1 MKVVKQDDSIIRV
14 EMSVAEAEKLL
25 LEAISTKLGCDLP
38 EFKGTS
44 LEQDAVHVYFESFE
58 PKISYSEV
66 LV

>member
-1 MKVVKQDDSIIRV
+1 MKVVKQDGTVIRV

-38 EFKGTS
+38 ELENTS
-44 LEQDAVHVYFESFE
+44 LEQGVYLYFQSFE

-66 LV
+66 EL

>member
-1 MKVVKQDDSIIRV
+1 MKVVKQDGTVIRV

-38 EFKGTS
+38 ELENTS
-44 LEQDAVHVYFESFE
+44 LEQDEVHVYFESFE

-66 LV
+66 SV

>member
-1 MKVVKQDDSIIRV
+1 MKVVKQDGTVIRV

-38 EFKGTS
+38 ELENTS
-44 LEQDAVHVYFESFE
+44 LEQEVDFYFQSFE

-66 LV
+66 SV